1 MKVRFWGTRGSIP
14 SPLKPEEV
22 EDKICQAISLLP
34 DVDVQDMEAVRAYV
48 RELPPL
54 LRGTAGGNTPCVE
67 IQAGGETF
75 IIDAGSGLREL
86 GLELMKGPCGQ
97 GEGTLHLFISH
108 PHWDHIQGF
117 PFFNPALVPGNRI
130 LIYSLHDLKTV
141 LEEQQRPLNFSVPA
155 KLEFIPLQ
163 MGQPISIG
171 PVRVN
176 TIRNPHPGDSYSFRF
191 ERQHCVLVYAS
202 DAEYKELDAA
212 SLQPY
217 LDFFRDADALIFDA
231 QYTLKDA
238 WQKIDWGHSSAM
250 IGADMARAAGVKRLL
265 LFHHDPTYSDPQL
278 EEIRS
283 RVLAYQ
289 TQNDTYPTCEVMV
302 AYEGLTLDLTLPGTA
317 AVHMLPDNKAAVL
330 TPISVFDER
339 GVDQLA
345 RQLTRLARQGAS
357 ASSIIDLSQVE
368 TLTTASLKSLVALR
382 QARKRALIVLAAP
395 SDNVRQ
401 VIHLAG
407 YSDYFAIYP
416 SVEAAL
422 AAVQA
427 REALN
432 LGGQMI
438 QDRYQIESK
447 ISESGL
453 GAVLKAS
460 DTHTLRTVA
469 LKVLSPCF
477 SQETLDRFMRQAEP
491 IINLDHRNIVK
502 VFTWDKD
509 EEEVFIVEEFIGGP
523 TLQHRLEDDAH
534 PLTADEIMSLVRDI
548 THALEYAH
556 SLGVIHTDLKPY
568 NVFLT
573 PDGAKLNGFGL
584 GRLEEGRNLLTAPL
598 LFLTAWHLAPE
609 QILGEPLDIRTD
621 LYALGVILYQLLTGC
636 LPFEGSDRHV
646 LQAHLSQSPRPP
658 CELNSRLSLFLE
670 HLILKLLA
678 KNPND
683 RYNNAQQ
690 VWRIWNSLM
699 AGAEDKTRQRNR
711 ALMGREKQLQTL
723 LACWEEARAGRG
735 QLAFISGEPGIGKTC
750 LALQAAAQS
759 EPPVLLIGRCQE
771 QPGGLAY
778 HVFAQV
784 LRSYFATVAIESLD
798 ELSRQLIGNVAQLIP
813 EIRQIFPGLPVPPS
827 LEPQQE
833 KLRAMTSLTQIV
845 KRATQERPWLV
856 ILDDL
861 HWADPSSLE
870 LLRHLSRAL
879 PSMALLVIGTHRDVE
894 LEHGHPLLKVLN
906 DLSRHPTYHH
916 LPLSRLN
923 REDMEQVLANIWEQ
937 PVPEALTAKIYQHT
951 GGNPFYVEQV
961 AQGLADDGLITLQEG
976 QWHFPPLEEVRLP
989 QNARDAVWRRIRHL
1003 DPDTQESLRRASVLG
1018 PTFRLEDLQEMG
1030 GLSQW
1035 EALEHLDMALERE
1048 LVQEAPGDVALRF
1061 RHSEIQSVLYVDMGR
1076 WRRLLHRQ
1084 AAEALERRAEV
1095 MSECTAAELAYHFTE
1110 AEELEKALNYSFQ
1123 AARQAAA
1130 IHANPVAHFW
1140 YNRTLDIF
1148 GRMGPTKA
1156 VEFQSLWLS
1165 VHESLAEVLA
1175 LMGQY
1180 DEALSNYASAR
1191 VLLEVESP
1199 PADEALRLVNVYLQI
1214 ADVHEQRGE
1223 YDRAIEWLE
1232 KGWGYLDKD
1241 EPTIELAQIYFFEAD
1256 VYQHQSRYDEAV
1268 DRCQK
1273 SLEVASKIN
1282 TLEGQH
1288 IIGRTCCL
1296 LGDIYRRRGDAN
1308 QAILCCR
1315 RSVRVYEE
1323 MGDAAG
1329 QSKAHNK
1336 LGDVYYDLKDWG
1348 QAGEAYHKSLTMR
1361 QQIGHICGQG
1371 ISARNLARVHFN
1383 RGEWTEAA
1391 SLFEQSR
1398 SIWEQIG
1405 EPLREAATLDDLA
1418 QVHLCQGN
1426 WTEALNCLSR
1436 SQSLLSE
1443 IGSEGHLPEVEDAES
1458 QLAQAR
1464 LALEAHLADK
1474 TRIHLAEAVKSLETL
1489 GALAPP
1495 AQCAR
1500 DDIVASRPPM
1510 PSPDR

>member
-22 EDKICQAISLLP
+22 EEKICQAISLLP
-34 DVDVQDMEAVRAYV
+34 DIDVQDMEAVRAYV

-67 IQAGGETF
+67 IQAGSETF

-130 LIYSLHDLKTV
+130 LIYSLHDLKTA
-141 LEEQQRPLNFSVPA
+141 LEEQQRPLNFSIPA
-155 KLEFIPLQ
+155 KLEFIHLQ
-163 MGQPISIG
+163 MGQPVSIG

-176 TIRNPHPGDSYSFRF
+176 TILNPHPGDSCSFRF

-217 LDFFRDADALIFDA
+217 LDFFKDADALIFDA
-231 QYTLKDA
+231 QYTLKEA

-265 LFHHDPTYSDPQL
+265 LFHHDPTYSDTQL

-289 TQNDTYPTCEVMV
+289 TQDDTYPTCEVMV

-317 AVHMLPDNKAAVL
+317 AIHMLPDNKAAVL

-345 RQLTRLARQGAS
+345 RQLARLARRGAS
-357 ASSIIDLSQVE
+357 ANSIIDLSQVE

-407 YSDYFAIYP
+407 YTDYFAIYP

-477 SQETLDRFMRQAEP
+477 SQETLDRFMDQAQP
-491 IINLDHRNIVK
+491 IINLDHRNIVR

-509 EEEVFIVEEFIGGP
+509 EQDVFIVEEFVNGP
-523 TLQHRLEDDAH
+523 TLQHRLEDDAR
-534 PLTADEIMSLVRDI
+534 PLTPDQIMSLVRDI

-573 PDGAKLNGFGL
+573 AEGAKLNGFGL

-609 QILGEPLDIRTD
+609 QILGQTLDARTD
-621 LYALGVILYQLLTGC
+621 LYALGVMLYQLLTGC

-658 CELNSRLSLFLE
+658 RELNPRLSLFLE

-683 RYNNAQQ
+683 RYDSAQQ
-690 VWRIWNSLM
+690 VWRIWSSLM
-699 AGAEDKTRQRNR
+699 VGAEDETRRR
-711 ALMGREKQLQTL
+711 RRTLVGRERQLQAL
-723 LACWEEARAGRG
+723 QACWAEARAGRG
-735 QLAFISGEPGIGKTC
+735 QLAFIAGEPGIGKTC
-750 LALQAAAQS
+750 LALQAASQS
-759 EPPVLLIGRCQE
+759 NPPVLLIGRCQE
-771 QPGGLAY
+771 QPGGQAY
-778 HVFAQV
+778 HAFAQV
-784 LRSYFATVAIESLD
+784 LRSYFAAVALDSLD
-798 ELSRQLIGNVAQLIP
+798 DPSRQLIGNFAQLIP
-813 EIRQIFPGLPVPPS
+813 EIRQMLPGLPVPPP
-827 LEPQQE
+827 LEPKQE
-833 KLRAMTSLTQIV
+833 QLRGMVSLTQFV
-845 KRATQERPWLV
+845 KRATQERPWFL

-870 LLRHLSRAL
+870 LLHHLGRSL
-879 PSMALLVIGTHRDVE
+879 PSMALLVIGTYRDVE
-894 LEHGHPLLKVLN
+894 LEHSHPLLEVLS
-906 DLSRHPTYHH
+906 DLSRHPTYLH
-916 LPLSRLN
+916 LPLDRLDQGSVG
-923 REDMEQVLANIWEQ
+923 RVLADIWEQ
-937 PVPEALTAKIYQHT
+937 PVSEALTGKIHEDT
-951 GGNPFYVEQV
+951 GGNPLYVEQV
-961 AQGLADDGLITLQEG
+961 AKGLVDDGLITLQEG
-976 QWHFPPLEEVRLP
+976 QWHFPTLEEVRLP
-989 QNARDAVWRRIRHL
+989 PNVRDAVWRRIRRL
-1003 DPDTQESLRRASVLG
+1003 DPDTQTLLRQASVLG
-1018 PTFRLEDLQEMG
+1018 LAFRFDDLQEVS

-1048 LVQEAPGDVALRF
+1048 LVQEAPSDAMLRF
-1061 RHSEIQSVLYVDMGR
+1061 SHSEIQSVLYVDMGR
-1076 WRRLLHRQ
+1076 WRRLPHRQ
-1084 AAEALERRAEV
+1084 AGEVLERRAE
-1095 MSECTAAELAYHFTE
+1095 AAPESVVGELAYHFTE
-1110 AEELEKALNYSFQ
+1110 AEELEKALDYSSQ

-1130 IHANPVAHFW
+1130 IRANPVARLW

-1148 GRMGPTKA
+1148 GRLGPTKA
-1156 VEFQSLWLS
+1156 IEFQSLWLS
-1165 VHESLAEVLA
+1165 VHESLGAVLA
-1175 LMGQY
+1175 LMGEY

-1199 PADEALRLVNVYLQI
+1199 SADQARRLVKLYLQT

-1223 YDRAIEWLE
+1223 YDRALEWLE
-1232 KGWGYLDKD
+1232 KGVGYLDEN
-1241 EPTIELAQIYFFEAD
+1241 EPTIEMAQIYFFEAD
-1256 VYQHQSRYDEAV
+1256 MYRHQSRYDEAV
-1268 DRCQK
+1268 DQCQK
-1273 SLEVASKIN
+1273 SLDIASKIN
-1282 TLEGQH
+1282 TPEGRH
-1288 IIGRTCCL
+1288 VIGRAYCL
-1296 LGDIYRRRGDAN
+1296 LGDIYRRRGDLG
-1308 QAILCCR
+1308 QAERFCGE
-1315 RSVRVYEE
+1315 SVRVYQEI
-1323 MGDAAG
+1323 DDIAG
-1329 QSKAHNK
+1329 QSNAYNN

-1361 QQIGHICGQG
+1361 QEIGDICGQG
-1371 ISARNLARVHFN
+1371 ISVRNLGRVHFN
-1383 RGEWTEAA
+1383 RGEWAEAA
-1391 SLFEQSR
+1391 SFFEQSR
-1398 SIWEQIG
+1398 FIWEQIG
-1405 EPLREAATLDDLA
+1405 EPLREAITLGELA
-1418 QVHLCQGN
+1418 QVHLCQGS
-1426 WTEALNCLSR
+1426 WTEAQICLSR
-1436 SQSLLSE
+1436 SQSLLNE
-1443 IGSEGHLPEVEDAES
+1443 TDRETYPPEVEAAES
-1458 QLAQAR
+1458 QFSLAR
-1464 LALEAHLADK
+1464 LALEIRSTDKARTHLAQ
-1474 TRIHLAEAVKSLETL
+1474 AVKILETL
-1489 GALAPP
+1489 GELAFRPE
-1495 AQCAR
+1495 AR
-1500 DDIVASRPPM
+1500 EIM
-1510 PSPDR
+1510 